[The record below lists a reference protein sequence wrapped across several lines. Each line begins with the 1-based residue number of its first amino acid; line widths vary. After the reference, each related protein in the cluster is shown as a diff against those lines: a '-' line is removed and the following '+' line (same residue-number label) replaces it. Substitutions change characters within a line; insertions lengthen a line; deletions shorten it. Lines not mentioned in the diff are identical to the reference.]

1 MEKKIGPIEFD
12 DVATLDAPSETTGNK
27 SASVGGLYD
36 IHIDEMIEILRDLA
50 VEKLPNWHSG
60 CNAYCTKEMKEYEI
74 KIDKLFEK
82 IGI

>member
-1 MEKKIGPIEFD
+1 MGCECKKREHWQGDCE
-12 DVATLDAPSETTGNK
+12 ECRKKRTGNK